1 LRTHAADSFGEAS
14 NRHIAAAGHFGDSAE
29 GWVRNNHFNYLAVRK
44 KEELDEALRIFVRP
58 SDRPVLMEVF
68 TTMGDDAGA
77 LKSIIDV
84 NDRTPQSQKLAR
96 AIKGHIPDDL
106 KKGIKKIIGR

>member
-1 LRTHAADSFGEAS
+1 
-14 NRHIAAAGHFGDSAE
+14 
-29 GWVRNNHFNYLAVRK
+29 
-44 KEELDEALRIFVRP
+44 
-58 SDRPVLMEVF
+58 MEVF

-84 NDRTPQSQKLAR
+84 NNRTPQSKKLAA

-106 KKGIKKIIGR
+106 KKGIKKIIGC